1 MSLARVDET
10 PQTEDDVVDLG
21 FILKTAVPAFP
32 SFQYGYFYGTNCDSR
47 RVVSVPMD
55 YGVLKPASVNDLFTE
70 CWVPSFQAPNVH
82 NMSIGRLTVDSFPPG
97 STFKMP
103 FVYTLFW
110 VPQDTLPLQPRRN
123 TCPAVLLAGVPWYC
137 NILVVRH
144 GTRKPIISMDRW
156 DAHLVDIIVASFI
169 STGVIA

>member
-1 MSLARVDET
+1 M
-10 PQTEDDVVDLG
+10 
-21 FILKTAVPAFP
+21 VP
-32 SFQYGYFYGTNCDSR
+32 
-47 RVVSVPMD
+47 VPMD

-70 CWVPSFQAPNVH
+70 AGGFV
-82 NMSIGRLTVDSFPPG
+82 PPG

-110 VPQDTLPLQPRRN
+110 VPQDTPPAAARRN
-123 TCPAVLLAGVPWYC
+123 TCPAVLLAGVLGIATYWF
-137 NILVVRH
+137 
-144 GTRKPIISMDRW
+144 MDRW